1 MSDKFDRQ
9 SVEEMNTQECEVL
22 PEEMDPM
29 QQLLENIYER
39 QQFEIRQAAKASKEN
54 AMMFMAAMRDANVL

>member
-9 SVEEMNTQECEVL
+9 SVEEMNTQEWEVL

-39 QQFEIRQAAKASKEN
+39 QQFEIRQAARASKEN
-54 AMMFMAAMRDANVL
+54 AVMFMAAMRDANVL

>member
-9 SVEEMNTQECEVL
+9 SVEEMNTQEWEVL

-54 AMMFMAAMRDANVL
+54 ALMFMAAMREANVL

>member
-9 SVEEMNTQECEVL
+9 SVEEMNTQEWEVL

-54 AMMFMAAMRDANVL
+54 AVMFMAAMREANVL